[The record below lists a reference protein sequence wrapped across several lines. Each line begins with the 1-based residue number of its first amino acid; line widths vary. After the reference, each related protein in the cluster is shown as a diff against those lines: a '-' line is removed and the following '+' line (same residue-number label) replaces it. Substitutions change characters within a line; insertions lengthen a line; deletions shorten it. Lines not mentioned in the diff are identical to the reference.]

1 MFWPFGTWQFRFFF
15 AGSPAGYAPLTFCPL
30 MNKFPISHYVCTLLF
45 SLTKLS
51 LWSLGVIWLAC
62 LPFEYETTFH
72 VASCD
77 TLGVVRVCYRLP
89 HVLLSLFLPILL
101 GARNSVWLFS
111 ALTLFLLLHR
121 SPRLSV
127 FCYKS
132 LESPA
137 LFAGAVFSEV
147 LLTLVYIMLVF
158 PLICVTLFFVM
169 LPF

>member
-89 HVLLSLFLPILL
+89 HVLLSLFLPIIL

-111 ALTLFLLLHR
+111 ALTLSFYSCIGVH
-121 SPRLSV
+121 V
-127 FCYKS
+127 CQ
-132 LESPA
+132 
-137 LFAGAVFSEV
+137 
-147 LLTLVYIMLVF
+147 
-158 PLICVTLFFVM
+158 FFVIS
-169 LPF
+169 LWSPLLCLQGLCFLGFCWPWFTLCWFFL